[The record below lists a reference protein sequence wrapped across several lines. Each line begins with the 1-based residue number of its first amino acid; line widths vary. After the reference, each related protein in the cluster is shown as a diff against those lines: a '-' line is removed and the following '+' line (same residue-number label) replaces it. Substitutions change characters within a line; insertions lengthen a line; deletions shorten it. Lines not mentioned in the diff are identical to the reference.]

1 MTDPQPEAPYRI
13 PKWPIL
19 VDVYM
24 CSALEISPE
33 IAEAREKA
41 RATINAAVH
50 KALAL
55 DATANILWLGNSY
68 RADDDVPDTWTTVTY
83 GVFFNQVTHDEIN
96 GYADSLA
103 RELEGKNLS
112 MRPDDTAVPVDVEV
126 ATPER
131 IKFIQKDLANGVEYN
146 RKREAGEIEPVAPTQ
161 VEVSESS
168 TTQSTAPTKPVSLK
182 GVADGESTRHID
194 PRTLL

>member
-33 IAEAREKA
+33 IAEARETA

-131 IKFIQKDLANGVEYN
+131 IKFIQKDLANGVEYS

-168 TTQSTAPTKPVSLK
+168 TTSSPAPSKPVALK